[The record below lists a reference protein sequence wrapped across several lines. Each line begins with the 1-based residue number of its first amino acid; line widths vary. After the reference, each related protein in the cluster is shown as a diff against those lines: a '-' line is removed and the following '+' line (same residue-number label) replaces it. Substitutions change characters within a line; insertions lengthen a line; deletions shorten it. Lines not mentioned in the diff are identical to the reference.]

1 MVYKYIYV
9 FIYVVY
15 VTVYVQ
21 LNMYILVYTHT
32 HTHTY
37 ICSLIYAKSKKK
49 YTLIKSVAFQIV
61 LKVND
66 KK

>member
-1 MVYKYIYV
+1 MRGLCDCVCAVEY
-9 FIYVVY
+9 
-15 VTVYVQ
+15 
-21 LNMYILVYTHT
+21 VYTCIYTYT

>member
-9 FIYVVY
+9 FIYMVY
-15 VTVYVQ
+15 VTVCAVEY
-21 LNMYILVYTHT
+21 VYTCIY
-32 HTHTY
+32 TY
-37 ICSLIYAKSKKK
+37 IHICSLIHAKSKKK